1 MNNTELNYQ
10 KNPRMP
16 KQEETIIHI
25 LDQIAPCG
33 KPQAIAEEE
42 AIISFILHAL
52 TTGRTAL
59 CGADETVART
69 QAYLIASVLYKVSA
83 KDSLPVIIA
92 AATPKQQKQIANIYL
107 PQISRAMY
115 QSGVI
120 DRKLKFVIR
129 KSRKHYLCDKR
140 LSLYQHR
147 AKDLPSGLSAIL
159 EKLRQAG
166 WKEIDLDYWE
176 LPFHIKKQI
185 NVSQCRDSCPCSS
198 ACRYQMYLQHCRNI
212 HSYDFQITGH
222 DYILS
227 ERERENAGKKGTLPD
242 YNILIIDE
250 AHKLGKPVERIFRQI
265 LPEKDLLQLYGLFP
279 QKQDTNRKGRHL
291 QTEFYKAVNLLYNS
305 EVETDIKNRL
315 KILENALAQ
324 FQSVRVNKNRSRE
337 VMIKNISEKLL
348 TQITEIRRDGRCF
361 WIEGS
366 QKGDR
371 TICMLPDTLDE
382 ILYQN
387 IWNNHKKNIAISSS
401 KTASDK
407 SLDFEPI
414 TGMQKKHPLYS
425 NKESLSELPSH
436 SPHEHTL
443 LYIPRGFSVS
453 ETSKDAYLDHI
464 AVLTERL
471 TKIAGNKAII
481 LSADKHLLAELLVK
495 EMDRC
500 QFPIYMTPFTSAEI
514 PKEFR
519 TDKKGILFVRNA
531 AISMADI
538 LDSSVTMLII
548 LNLPSLNSIYLEHSQ
563 PQDKNA
569 KKLEAFQKGIEQL
582 MNLVKDNRKNDP
594 SLIVS
599 ILDKKILMDSYY
611 QNNSLAA
618 SLRIDVTHSLKH
630 VKNFANK
637 VKIEE
642 VSHGN

>member
-1 MNNTELNYQ
+1 MNNTEINYQ

-42 AIISFILHAL
+42 AIISFILYAL

-59 CGADETVART
+59 CEADETVART

-471 TKIAGNKAII
+471 TKIAG
-481 LSADKHLLAELLVK
+481 
-495 EMDRC
+495 C

-642 VSHGN
+642 VSHGK

>member
-1 MNNTELNYQ
+1 
-10 KNPRMP
+10 
-16 KQEETIIHI
+16 
-25 LDQIAPCG
+25 
-33 KPQAIAEEE
+33 
-42 AIISFILHAL
+42 
-52 TTGRTAL
+52 
-59 CGADETVART
+59 
-69 QAYLIASVLYKVSA
+69 
-83 KDSLPVIIA
+83 
-92 AATPKQQKQIANIYL
+92 
-107 PQISRAMY
+107 
-115 QSGVI
+115 
-120 DRKLKFVIR
+120 
-129 KSRKHYLCDKR
+129 
-140 LSLYQHR
+140 
-147 AKDLPSGLSAIL
+147 
-159 EKLRQAG
+159 
-166 WKEIDLDYWE
+166 
-176 LPFHIKKQI
+176 
-185 NVSQCRDSCPCSS
+185 
-198 ACRYQMYLQHCRNI
+198 
-212 HSYDFQITGH
+212 
-222 DYILS
+222 
-227 ERERENAGKKGTLPD
+227 
-242 YNILIIDE
+242 
-250 AHKLGKPVERIFRQI
+250 
-265 LPEKDLLQLYGLFP
+265 
-279 QKQDTNRKGRHL
+279 
-291 QTEFYKAVNLLYNS
+291 
-305 EVETDIKNRL
+305 
-315 KILENALAQ
+315 
-324 FQSVRVNKNRSRE
+324 
-337 VMIKNISEKLL
+337 
-348 TQITEIRRDGRCF
+348 
-361 WIEGS
+361 
-366 QKGDR
+366 
-371 TICMLPDTLDE
+371 MLPDTLDE

-464 AVLTERL
+464 AVLAERL

>member
-1 MNNTELNYQ
+1 M
-10 KNPRMP
+10 
-16 KQEETIIHI
+16 
-25 LDQIAPCG
+25 
-33 KPQAIAEEE
+33 
-42 AIISFILHAL
+42 
-52 TTGRTAL
+52 
-59 CGADETVART
+59 
-69 QAYLIASVLYKVSA
+69 
-83 KDSLPVIIA
+83 
-92 AATPKQQKQIANIYL
+92 
-107 PQISRAMY
+107 
-115 QSGVI
+115 
-120 DRKLKFVIR
+120 
-129 KSRKHYLCDKR
+129 
-140 LSLYQHR
+140 
-147 AKDLPSGLSAIL
+147 
-159 EKLRQAG
+159 
-166 WKEIDLDYWE
+166 DYWE

-407 SLDFEPI
+407 SLEFEPI

-531 AISMADI
+531 AIFMADI